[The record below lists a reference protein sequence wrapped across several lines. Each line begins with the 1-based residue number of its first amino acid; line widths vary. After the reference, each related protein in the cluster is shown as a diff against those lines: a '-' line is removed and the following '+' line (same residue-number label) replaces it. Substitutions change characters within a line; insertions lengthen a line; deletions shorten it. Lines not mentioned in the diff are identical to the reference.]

1 MVKRIIL
8 ITGFAHDGKSTL
20 ANKIAQ
26 EQHINIYALADVLKE
41 MTKDVYNL
49 MKIPFPSRKED
60 VRYFY
65 QHLGTEICR
74 KHFGED
80 IWCEVLDKKIAN
92 DPNEW
97 CIISDVRFLNEH
109 AYFLRKY
116 PNSIT
121 IRARC
126 KNRIPIWTGNH
137 ASEQDIEKIHADF
150 VYEWTQN
157 IFDRQP

>member
-8 ITGFAHDGKSTL
+8 ITGFAHDGKTTL

-26 EQHINIYALADVLKE
+26 EQGINNYALADALKE
-41 MTKDVYNL
+41 MTKDVFAL
-49 MKIPFPSRKED
+49 MGMEVPQDKEAA
-60 VRYFY
+60 RHYY
-65 QHLGTEICR
+65 QQLGTEICR
-74 KHFGED
+74 KHLGEY

-97 CIISDVRFLNEH
+97 CIISDVRFLNEQ
-109 AYFLRKY
+109 AYFMKKY

-126 KNRIPIWTGNH
+126 KNRQPIWSSDH
-137 ASEQDIEKIHADF
+137 ASEQEIEKIHADF
-150 VYEWTQN
+150 VYEWESS
-157 IFDRQP
+157 